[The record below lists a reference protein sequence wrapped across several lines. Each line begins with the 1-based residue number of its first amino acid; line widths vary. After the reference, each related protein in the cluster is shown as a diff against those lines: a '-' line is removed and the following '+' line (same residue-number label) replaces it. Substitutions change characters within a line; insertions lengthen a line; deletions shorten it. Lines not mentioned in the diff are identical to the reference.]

1 MNDVIDAIINK
12 VYGGFNRA
20 VTTPNPNMSDKDILD
35 LYRGRTNMYATPE
48 ALRDVELGVQA
59 AFNDPRRTFELFYDD
74 MRDKALRARGLKYN
88 QSYDE
93 IPEKS
98 PTGRIMKEVI
108 KNLADGSY
116 SGA

>member
-1 MNDVIDAIINK
+1 MDDAIDAIINK

-20 VTTPNPNMSDKDILD
+20 VATPNPNMSDKDILD

>member
-1 MNDVIDAIINK
+1 MDDVIDAIINK

-35 LYRGRTNMYATPE
+35 LYRGRTNMYSTPE